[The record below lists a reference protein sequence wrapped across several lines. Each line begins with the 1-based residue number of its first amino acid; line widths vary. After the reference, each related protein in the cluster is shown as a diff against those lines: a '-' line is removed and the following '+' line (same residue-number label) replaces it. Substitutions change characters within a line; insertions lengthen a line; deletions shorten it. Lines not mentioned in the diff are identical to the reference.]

1 MLGMLNVDW
10 SFSIPLHERKMILVT
25 PTRNLIVE
33 NSHAIFY
40 VQAISMQVI
49 A

>member
-1 MLGMLNVDW
+1 MLNVDW
-10 SFSIPLHERKMILVT
+10 SFSIPKHERKMIWVT
-25 PTRNLIVE
+25 PTHTFIVD

>member
-1 MLGMLNVDW
+1 MLNVDR

-25 PTRNLIVE
+25 PTHTFIVD